1 MQVEAINRIAELA
14 IQANKANVLAEHTP
28 ALVLDNKVVSI
39 ENLQKGR
46 SRFRGTM
53 LTSVLSEFVA
63 YVRRHTGGHGFIDPK
78 QVKAT
83 TFLNLGTP
91 DDPGHADWK
100 AVLQLDPTAA
110 YAALLSVEGRSLL
123 QRELVEWIE
132 DWSANLSAVKDGES
146 IAITAALTAIRE
158 VTIESK
164 KSATNTDRDFG
175 ASRSSLEEIEA
186 KAKGGMP
193 SHLLFQAVPYL
204 GLQAREFRLRI
215 SVLTGDKPALV
226 LRIVGKEQAQEE
238 IAQEFKAKLL
248 EEIDDAAT
256 LTIGSFTP

>member
-1 MQVEAINRIAELA
+1 MEAQAINRIAELA
-14 IQANKANVLAEHTP
+14 LCADDRHVLKAHTP
-28 ALVLDNKVVSI
+28 ALILDSKVVSI

-46 SRFRGTM
+46 SRFRGVM
-53 LTSVLSEFVA
+53 STSVLSEFVA
-63 YVRRHTGGHGFIDPK
+63 YVRRHPGGAGFIDPK

-91 DDPGHADWK
+91 DEPGHADWK
-100 AVLQLDPTAA
+100 AVLQLEPTAA
-110 YAALLSVEGRSLL
+110 YAALLAVEGRPLM

-132 DWSANLSAVKDGES
+132 DWSANLSAVKDGEE

-158 VTIESK
+158 VTIEAK
-164 KSATNTDRDFG
+164 KSATSTDRDFG

-204 GLQAREFRLRI
+204 GLQSREFRLRI
-215 SVLTGDKPALV
+215 SVLTGDKPSLV
-226 LRIVGKEQAQEE
+226 MRIVGKEQAQED
-238 IAQEFKAKLL
+238 IAQEFKSKLL
-248 EEIDDAAT
+248 EEISDTAT

>member
-1 MQVEAINRIAELA
+1 MQVETINRIVELA
-14 IQANKANVLAEHTP
+14 IQSNKANVLAEHTP

-39 ENLQKGR
+39 EHLQNGR

-53 LTSVLSEFVA
+53 STSVLSEYVA
-63 YVRRHTGGHGFIDPK
+63 YVRRNAGGSGFIDPK

-83 TFLNLGTP
+83 TFLNLGTEIE
-91 DDPGHADWK
+91 PGHADWR

-110 YAALLSVEGRSLL
+110 YAALLEIEGRPQS
-123 QRELVEWIE
+123 QRDLVEWIE
-132 DWSANLSAVKDGES
+132 DWSPQLAAVKDGDR
-146 IAITAALTAIRE
+146 IAITAALAAIRE

-164 KSATNTDRDFG
+164 KAATNTDRDFG
-175 ASRSSLEEIEA
+175 ASRSTLEEIEA

-204 GLQAREFRLRI
+204 GFQSREFRLRL
-215 SVLTGDKPALV
+215 SVITGDRPALV
-226 LRIVGKEQAQEE
+226 LRIVGKEQAQED
-238 IAQEFKAKLL
+238 IAQEFKTKLL
-248 EEIDDAAT
+248 EEIGDAAT